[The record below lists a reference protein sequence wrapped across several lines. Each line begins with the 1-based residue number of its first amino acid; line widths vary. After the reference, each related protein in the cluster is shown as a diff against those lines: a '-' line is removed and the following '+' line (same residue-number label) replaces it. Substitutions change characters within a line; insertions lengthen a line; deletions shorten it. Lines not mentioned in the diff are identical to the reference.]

1 MKGTPGGCTGVEF
14 SHRRAV
20 LGDQEHFARGRHLI
34 HQGKAGGRV
43 VFAAAVGVVQHH
55 RQSP

>member
-1 MKGTPGGCTGVEF
+1 VEF
-14 SHRRAV
+14 GHRRAV
-20 LGDQEHFARGRHLI
+20 LGDQEHFAGGRHLI

-43 VFAAAVGVVQHH
+43 VFAAAVGVVQHY